1 MIDPQSKWYTSS
13 VLSFMLLFKA
23 IIHKEAQE
31 CTLVSMCLK
40 AVVLFALS
48 HVHTNPSDCS
58 SYSTDSSSS
67 LPYTKSYTVSLK
79 FPMPLPPAYSN
90 TALVKTLSIFRG
102 LFQ

>member
-1 MIDPQSKWYTSS
+1 MINSQSKWYTSS

-48 HVHTNPSDCS
+48 RVHTNPSDCS
-58 SYSTDSSSS
+58 SYSTDNSSS
-67 LPYTKSYTVSLK
+67 LPYTKSCTVPLK

-90 TALVKTLSIFRG
+90 TALVKTLSIFSG
-102 LFQ
+102 LFL